1 MQLPSYIK
9 FLIAVLIHPFSL
21 IAYFTGIIY
30 ILLKLPVFTYILLGS
45 MFLTMNINFFLTRQS
60 FKKIKKMAENSFKV
74 KTIRNGEFI
83 EVNSEEIVPFDIY
96 IPGNE
101 VPCDS
106 ILIK

>member
-1 MQLPSYIK
+1 
-9 FLIAVLIHPFSL
+9 
-21 IAYFTGIIY
+21 
-30 ILLKLPVFTYILLGS
+30 
-45 MFLTMNINFFLTRQS
+45 
-60 FKKIKKMAENSFKV
+60 MAENSFKV
-74 KTIRNGEFI
+74 KTLRNGEFI